1 MGSRYYEDQSVTILN
16 GEPGKSTHESVVSR
30 LVPVGEDFADGFP
43 FPSLATVFA
52 FGSPSSLRVDPFG
65 GPVPSGIVIDR
76 AIRQFRDGRFAGSLG
91 RERITGLPSLSL
103 VIAVDCIGVVLGPS
117 GIVVFSGIPTGRADD
132 PSLVFAMPEGN
143 PVLVHVHGRNVS
155 VFVFLDYAIVLLPSL
170 CVVIAAVYGELARG
184 VTILHESE
192 DRTGRFVHR
201 DASAHE
207 SFSHFDYLAKGFST
221 VFAPAANHPVPKGQ
235 NRSVHANHDVRHPVV
250 FEKLFGF
257 ENRLAN
263 KRTDLVLPGFGRLAE
278 KTTSTGSKSE
288 RRKNKGFILLR

>member
-1 MGSRYYEDQSVTILN
+1 M
-16 GEPGKSTHESVVSR
+16 
-30 LVPVGEDFADGFP
+30 
-43 FPSLATVFA
+43 
-52 FGSPSSLRVDPFG
+52 
-65 GPVPSGIVIDR
+65 PSGIVIDR
-76 AIRQFRDGRFAGSLG
+76 AIRQFRDGRFACSLG

-143 PVLVHVHGRNVS
+143 AVLVHVHGRKVS
-155 VFVFLDYAIVLLPSL
+155 VFVFLDYAIMLLPSL

-235 NRSVHANHDVRHPVV
+235 NRSVHANHDVWHPVV

-257 ENRLAN
+257 ENRLAD
-263 KRTDLVLPGFGRLAE
+263 KGTDLVLTGFGRLAFE
-278 KTTSTGSKSE
+278 SQPHEQGKNEASVSFHFHSFFTLYVIEGKKSLPDLQINVFRQ
-288 RRKNKGFILLR
+288 RRCIRSCLGEWARVILLKQSSSA